1 MALNIFNPPRKDDIR
16 VAYVNPT
23 LGLVRDVSICDANIE
38 AQKNP
43 GTIFIFRD
51 GNQTFKY
58 LNINEVNALNPNDLV
73 PTNKCGGIT
82 SEKEVGP
89 PTTQIF
95 GGGGI
100 GAAGNVVISPVS
112 GAVLAVDVIRGGN
125 GYQYA
130 PLASVRA
137 DAGAGAVLLAIIG
150 NTSKKNETP
159 DPQNL
164 EICPSTKVGYGKN
177 WGPNGENLGDWDPK
191 AYFPEEYSS
200 NPSGSSSSFKA
211 GVFTPSNPR
220 NVRTRTSASSRTTY
234 DLKYKLS
241 IPGYTSTDLVNVT
254 WNITGQGDIGRGF
267 RFTFTAID
275 NSHSF
280 VITEAVRNPRNRGAK
295 VEKHGVKPNI
305 DYKVVTSSVGGEAG
319 PARPVVQQG
328 TLSGGPL
335 NLDQLFNVSPTPGQ
349 ASNAAFA
356 DALDTRSD
364 SDDMRIVAFDVV
376 IPTPIAPQPSGEEER
391 GIVKKII
398 VIDPG
403 NGYIPPNSPSPVPPV
418 SVTITPGTPSIPPGT
433 SVPPVPPGTSVP
445 PGTLPGTL
453 IPPGTS
459 VPPVPPGTIFPPG
472 TPVPPGTIFPPGTP
486 VPPGTIFPPGTPVPP
501 GTIFPPGTPVPPGT
515 IFPPGTLIPPG
526 TIFPP
531 GISPGIPP
539 GISPGIPPGISPG
552 IPPIPPSGPPTGV
565 NATFIPQFEVI
576 RDPIVIDSQKLLQVT
591 DLVGLKQTGYVN
603 GRAYYGSVYYNRG
616 IRYAGFYETVG
627 EPVIVYDTLRE
638 SILAQIT
645 TPPSAILRQGTDIR
659 SNDPL
664 LNIPGTVQSTLSSR
678 SIVGAGDYFPP
689 SVPFVQEIIER
700 TYPVAL
706 RIREVLV
713 TDPGINYNVTDKIR
727 ITPSN
732 GAILEPVFGS
742 FGRVIKVAVIDPGFG
757 FTEYPQIEMYTPL

>member
-1 MALNIFNPPRKDDIR
+1 MALNIFNPPRKDDIK
-16 VAYVNPT
+16 VAYVHPT

-51 GNQTFKY
+51 GNQTLKY

-73 PTNKCGGIT
+73 PTEECGGIT
-82 SEKEVGP
+82 SEKECGP
-89 PTTQIF
+89 PTIQIF

-100 GAAGNVVISPVS
+100 GAAGNAVISPT

-125 GYQYA
+125 GYQYP
-130 PLASVRA
+130 PLASVKDLCA
-137 DAGAGAVLLAIIG
+137 SGSGAVLLATIG
-150 NTSKKNETP
+150 NTPKKNKTP

-191 AYFPEEYSS
+191 AYFPEKSS
-200 NPSGSSSSFKA
+200 LNPSGSSSSFKA

-220 NVRTRTSASSRTTY
+220 NVRTRASSRTTY

-280 VITEAVRNPRNRGAK
+280 IITEAVRNPRNRGAK
-295 VEKHGVKPNI
+295 IEKHGVKPNI
-305 DYKVVTSSVGGEAG
+305 DYNVVTSSVGGEAG

-403 NGYIPPNSPSPVPPV
+403 YGYIPPNSPSPVPPV
-418 SVTITPGTPSIPPGT
+418 SVTI
-433 SVPPVPPGTSVP
+433 PPGTSVP
-445 PGTLPGTL
+445 PGTLPGT
-453 IPPGTS
+453 
-459 VPPVPPGTIFPPG
+459 PVPPGTPPPG
-472 TPVPPGTIFPPGTP
+472 TPPPGTP
-486 VPPGTIFPPGTPVPP
+486 PPGTP
-501 GTIFPPGTPVPPGT
+501 PPGTPPPGT
-515 IFPPGTLIPPG
+515 PPPGT
-526 TIFPP
+526 PP
-531 GISPGIPP
+531 GI
-539 GISPGIPPGISPG
+539 GISTTTTTGTPGNG
-552 IPPIPPSGPPTGV
+552 IPPIPPSGPPTGI
-565 NATFIPQFEVI
+565 NATFLPQFEVV
-576 RDPIVIDSQKLLQVT
+576 RDPIVIDPQKLLQVT

-664 LNIPGTVQSTLSSR
+664 LNIPRTIQPTLNSN

-689 SVPFVQEIIER
+689 SVPFTQEPTPGAI
-700 TYPVAL
+700 YSVSL
-706 RIREVLV
+706 RLSEVLV
-713 TDPGINYNVTDKIR
+713 TDSGINYNVTDKIR

>member
-1 MALNIFNPPRKDDIR
+1 MALNIFNPPRKDDIK
-16 VAYVNPT
+16 VAYVHPT

-51 GNQTFKY
+51 GNQTLKY

-73 PTNKCGGIT
+73 PTEECGGIT
-82 SEKEVGP
+82 SEKECGP
-89 PTTQIF
+89 PTIQIF

-100 GAAGNVVISPVS
+100 GAAGNAVISPT

-125 GYQYA
+125 GYQYP
-130 PLASVRA
+130 PLASVKDLCA
-137 DAGAGAVLLAIIG
+137 SGSGAVLLATIG
-150 NTSKKNETP
+150 NTPKKNETP

-220 NVRTRTSASSRTTY
+220 NVRTRASSRTTY

-280 VITEAVRNPRNRGAK
+280 IITEAVRNPRNRGAK

-335 NLDQLFNVSPTPGQ
+335 NLDQLFNASPTPGQ

-398 VIDPG
+398 VVDPG

-418 SVTITPGTPSIPPGT
+418 SVTITPGTPGIGIGTIGIGITPGT
-433 SVPPVPPGTSVP
+433 P
-445 PGTLPGTL
+445 
-453 IPPGTS
+453 
-459 VPPVPPGTIFPPG
+459 PPG
-472 TPVPPGTIFPPGTP
+472 TPPPGTP
-486 VPPGTIFPPGTPVPP
+486 PGIGISTTTTTGTTTGTTTTGTPGTP
-501 GTIFPPGTPVPPGT
+501 GT
-515 IFPPGTLIPPG
+515 
-526 TIFPP
+526 
-531 GISPGIPP
+531 
-539 GISPGIPPGISPG
+539 G
-552 IPPIPPSGPPTGV
+552 IPPIPPSGPPTGI
-565 NATFIPQFEVI
+565 NASFIPQFEVV
-576 RDPIVIDSQKLLQVT
+576 RDPIVIDPQKLLQVT

-603 GRAYYGSVYYNRG
+603 GRAYYGAVYYDRG
-616 IRYAGFYETVG
+616 IRYAGFMKLLENQFKYM
-627 EPVIVYDTLRE
+627 
-638 SILAQIT
+638 IL
-645 TPPSAILRQGTDIR
+645 
-659 SNDPL
+659 
-664 LNIPGTVQSTLSSR
+664 
-678 SIVGAGDYFPP
+678 
-689 SVPFVQEIIER
+689 
-700 TYPVAL
+700 
-706 RIREVLV
+706 
-713 TDPGINYNVTDKIR
+713 
-727 ITPSN
+727 
-732 GAILEPVFGS
+732 
-742 FGRVIKVAVIDPGFG
+742 
-757 FTEYPQIEMYTPL
+757 

>member
-1 MALNIFNPPRKDDIR
+1 MALNIFNPPRKDDIK
-16 VAYVNPT
+16 VAYIDPT

-51 GNQTFKY
+51 GNQTLKY

-73 PTNKCGGIT
+73 PTEECGGIT
-82 SEKEVGP
+82 SKKECGP
-89 PTTQIF
+89 PTIQIF

-100 GAAGNVVISPVS
+100 GAAGNAVISPT

-125 GYQYA
+125 GYQYP
-130 PLASVRA
+130 PLASVKDLCA
-137 DAGAGAVLLAIIG
+137 SGSGAVLLATIG
-150 NTSKKNETP
+150 NIPKKNETP

-164 EICPSTKVGYGKN
+164 EICPSTRVGYGKN
-177 WGPNGENLGDWDPK
+177 WGPNGEDLGDWDPK
-191 AYFPEEYSS
+191 TYFPEEYSS
-200 NPSGSSSSFKA
+200 GSSSSFEA

-220 NVRTRTSASSRTTY
+220 NVRIGASRRTTY

-241 IPGYTSTDLVNVT
+241 IPGYTSKDLVNVT

-275 NSHSF
+275 KSHSF

-305 DYKVVTSSVGGEAG
+305 DYNVVTSSIGGVAG

-335 NLDQLFNVSPTPGQ
+335 NLDQLFNASPTPGQ

-356 DALDTRSD
+356 DALGTRSD
-364 SDDMRIVAFDVV
+364 SDDMRIVAFDVELPPAV
-376 IPTPIAPQPSGEEER
+376 PEDGVER
-391 GIVKKII
+391 GVVKKII

-403 NGYIPPNSPSPVPPV
+403 NGYIPPNFPSPVPPV
-418 SVTITPGTPSIPPGT
+418 IVAIPPGPPGIGIGTIGIGITPGTTTGTTPGT
-433 SVPPVPPGTSVP
+433 TPGTTL
-445 PGTLPGTL
+445 GT
-453 IPPGTS
+453 I
-459 VPPVPPGTIFPPG
+459 PGTIPG
-472 TPVPPGTIFPPGTP
+472 TTPGTTLGTTLGTTPPIL
-486 VPPGTIFPPGTPVPP
+486 PP
-501 GTIFPPGTPVPPGT
+501 
-515 IFPPGTLIPPG
+515 IP
-526 TIFPP
+526 
-531 GISPGIPP
+531 
-539 GISPGIPPGISPG
+539 
-552 IPPIPPSGPPTGV
+552 PPIPPSGPPTGI
-565 NATFIPQFEVI
+565 NATFLPQFEVV
-576 RDPIVIDSQKLLQVT
+576 RDPIVIDPQKLLQVT

-664 LNIPGTVQSTLSSR
+664 LNIPRTIQPTLNSN

-689 SVPFVQEIIER
+689 SVPFTQEPTPGAI
-700 TYPVAL
+700 YSVSL
-706 RIREVLV
+706 RLSEVLV

-742 FGRVIKVAVIDPGFG
+742 FGRVIKVSVIDPGFG

>member
-1 MALNIFNPPRKDDIR
+1 MALNIFNPPRKDDIK
-16 VAYVNPT
+16 VAYVHPT

-220 NVRTRTSASSRTTY
+220 NVRTRASSRTTY

-453 IPPGTS
+453 IPPGTIFPPGTLIPPGTIFPPGTLIPPGTIFPPGTLIPPGTIFPPGTLIPPGTIFPPGTP
-459 VPPVPPGTIFPPG
+459 VPPGTIFPPGTPVPPGTIFPPGTLIPPGTIFPPG

-515 IFPPGTLIPPG
+515 IFPPGYSSR
-526 TIFPP
+526 F
-531 GISPGIPP
+531 
-539 GISPGIPPGISPG
+539 
-552 IPPIPPSGPPTGV
+552 
-565 NATFIPQFEVI
+565 
-576 RDPIVIDSQKLLQVT
+576 LQV
-591 DLVGLKQTGYVN
+591 
-603 GRAYYGSVYYNRG
+603 
-616 IRYAGFYETVG
+616 
-627 EPVIVYDTLRE
+627 
-638 SILAQIT
+638 
-645 TPPSAILRQGTDIR
+645 
-659 SNDPL
+659 
-664 LNIPGTVQSTLSSR
+664 SSR
-678 SIVGAGDYFPP
+678 YSRY
-689 SVPFVQEIIER
+689 SSSSR
-700 TYPVAL
+700 YSRYSSSSRYSYPHHDNPTFWTTN
-706 RIREVLV
+706 RC
-713 TDPGINYNVTDKIR
+713 
-727 ITPSN
+727 
-732 GAILEPVFGS
+732 
-742 FGRVIKVAVIDPGFG
+742 
-757 FTEYPQIEMYTPL
+757 